1 MNTGTKGWLQIRSNC
16 GLAEKGSKSKA
27 GGLRRLLL
35 LLFGLGIVLV
45 VDLQGLL
52 TYDHEQ
58 QGMPQ
63 GFLQETPC
71 GHTTWKSSV

>member
-1 MNTGTKGWLQIRSNC
+1 MAVSQSFWVTGG
-16 GLAEKGSKSKA
+16 AEKESKSEA
-27 GGLRRLLL
+27 GGPNSLPF

-52 TYDHEQ
+52 THNHEQ